1 MEQDLDKVIEKL
13 ERYAKH
19 LENEVVKKSE
29 EDKWKQVTLI

>member
-19 LENEVVKKSE
+19 LENQIEK
-29 EDKWKQVTLI
+29 DKWKQETLI